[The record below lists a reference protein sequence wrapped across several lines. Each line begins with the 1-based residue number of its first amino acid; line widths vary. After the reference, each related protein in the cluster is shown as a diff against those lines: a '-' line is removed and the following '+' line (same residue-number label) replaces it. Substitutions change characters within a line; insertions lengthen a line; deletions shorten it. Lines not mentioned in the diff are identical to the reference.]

1 MSSLTSPLQSY
12 PPRLHPQVT
21 NQPNPTV
28 PSKATLRPHA
38 HLIQHAPTA
47 IHTKS
52 SPLINEN
59 PDNQTQFRHLYVVVC
74 HFVKAGI
81 LYVQPTYSSD
91 FLSSRDFL
99 LTFC

>member
-1 MSSLTSPLQSY
+1 MGWRAYVLILTFLLQSY

-28 PSKATLRPHA
+28 PSKATLRPHV
-38 HLIQHAPTA
+38 HLIQHALTV

-59 PDNQTQFRHLYVVVC
+59 PDNHTQTHNFWGSH
-74 HFVKAGI
+74 HFFEYMFAI
-81 LYVQPTYSSD
+81 LISI
-91 FLSSRDFL
+91 F
-99 LTFC
+99 

>member
-1 MSSLTSPLQSY
+1 MLILTSPLQSY
-12 PPRLHPQVT
+12 PPRLHPPVT

-28 PSKATLRPHA
+28 PLKATLRPHA
-38 HLIQHAPTA
+38 HLIQHALTP
-47 IHTKS
+47 IHTKN
-52 SPLINEN
+52 SPLTNEN
-59 PDNQTQFRHLYVVVC
+59 PDNQTQFRHPYIVVR